1 MASKEKYATD
11 DDFHMEVKIQNEERD
26 HKKHEEIKLMNNVVS
41 VKKNYCVKILH
52 VQCDEGFCVE
62 DKWL

>member
-41 VKKNYCVKILH
+41 VKKKTSTRPEYVCAVCHLLSR
-52 VQCDEGFCVE
+52 VA
-62 DKWL
+62 L